1 MNTQRKDIFSDK
13 MFRKLWIPSMLTAVG
28 LAFGDMADA
37 VVVGQKM
44 GAVGLAAVSLVLPVF
59 MVINIFVHGFGIGG
73 SVRYSK
79 YVGQGHGQEAVASF
93 NQIFALI
100 LLISIFCSA
109 AGNLFLS
116 PLLRLLGVQ
125 PGDGL
130 VYEACR
136 EYVRVILYGMPVL
149 FSSYL
154 LNYYLRNDNNQNLAV
169 VGFTVGNLSDLGMNI
184 LFVLILDMGVLGAA
198 ISTVLGQAIAICIYL
213 PGFFGKRNLL
223 RFQPKQMLQ
232 IQWKEC
238 FSCFFVGLSSS
249 IEHFWHFIFFLIINH
264 ALMYYAG
271 ENGVAVFDMVQ
282 NMSFLIFYLYEY
294 TAKAMQPLLST
305 YYGEHNRGGIYYVLK
320 KGLISG
326 SVCGIT
332 VALLLAA
339 FPSAVSLLFGL
350 DSPELIAMGDQAVRI
365 FCIGTAAA
373 GCSIILENYYQSC
386 EDGKPA
392 YLLSTLRSAIVLIP
406 AALVLIPFG
415 MPYLWLFYPLTE
427 FLSLGIFLL
436 LAKRVERKPFDPE
449 RIYSRIIENKNEDF
463 SSLLGEIEAFSEKW
477 DADARQIFLVNMAAE
492 ELCGIILK
500 RAFTGQQAG
509 FLQITLVAL
518 PNHEFELHIRDN
530 GQAFDPFSQKAEKV
544 GNADSDVDT
553 IGILVIRE
561 KAKDFFYH
569 QYQGFNTL
577 VVRI

>member
-1 MNTQRKDIFSDK
+1 
-13 MFRKLWIPSMLTAVG
+13 
-28 LAFGDMADA
+28 
-37 VVVGQKM
+37 
-44 GAVGLAAVSLVLPVF
+44 
-59 MVINIFVHGFGIGG
+59 
-73 SVRYSK
+73 
-79 YVGQGHGQEAVASF
+79 
-93 NQIFALI
+93 
-100 LLISIFCSA
+100 
-109 AGNLFLS
+109 
-116 PLLRLLGVQ
+116 
-125 PGDGL
+125 
-130 VYEACR
+130 
-136 EYVRVILYGMPVL
+136 
-149 FSSYL
+149 
-154 LNYYLRNDNNQNLAV
+154 
-169 VGFTVGNLSDLGMNI
+169 
-184 LFVLILDMGVLGAA
+184 
-198 ISTVLGQAIAICIYL
+198 
-213 PGFFGKRNLL
+213 
-223 RFQPKQMLQ
+223 
-232 IQWKEC
+232 
-238 FSCFFVGLSSS
+238 
-249 IEHFWHFIFFLIINH
+249 
-264 ALMYYAG
+264 MYYAG

-320 KGLISG
+320 KGLISA

-350 DSPELIAMGDQAVRI
+350 DSPELIAMGNQAVRI

>member
-1 MNTQRKDIFSDK
+1 
-13 MFRKLWIPSMLTAVG
+13 MLTAVG

-198 ISTVLGQAIAICIYL
+198 ISTVLD
-213 PGFFGKRNLL
+213 R
-223 RFQPKQMLQ
+223 
-232 IQWKEC
+232 
-238 FSCFFVGLSSS
+238 
-249 IEHFWHFIFFLIINH
+249 
-264 ALMYYAG
+264 
-271 ENGVAVFDMVQ
+271 
-282 NMSFLIFYLYEY
+282 
-294 TAKAMQPLLST
+294 PL
-305 YYGEHNRGGIYYVLK
+305 
-320 KGLISG
+320 
-326 SVCGIT
+326 
-332 VALLLAA
+332 
-339 FPSAVSLLFGL
+339 PSA
-350 DSPELIAMGDQAVRI
+350 
-365 FCIGTAAA
+365 
-373 GCSIILENYYQSC
+373 SIC
-386 EDGKPA
+386 P
-392 YLLSTLRSAIVLIP
+392 
-406 AALVLIPFG
+406 
-415 MPYLWLFYPLTE
+415 
-427 FLSLGIFLL
+427 
-436 LAKRVERKPFDPE
+436 
-449 RIYSRIIENKNEDF
+449 
-463 SSLLGEIEAFSEKW
+463 AFSESG
-477 DADARQIFLVNMAAE
+477 IFCVFSRSRCCRFSGRNAFPASLSDCPAPLSISGILFFPDHQPCIDV
-492 ELCGIILK
+492 LCG
-500 RAFTGQQAG
+500 R
-509 FLQITLVAL
+509 
-518 PNHEFELHIRDN
+518 EWCC
-530 GQAFDPFSQKAEKV
+530 
-544 GNADSDVDT
+544 
-553 IGILVIRE
+553 GI
-561 KAKDFFYH
+561 
-569 QYQGFNTL
+569 
-577 VVRI
+577 